1 MSGREAR
8 WSPGENREISIRRIC
23 IYRPPGPVSSA
34 FTNQLCQLLD
44 QLVLLNT
51 RFVVVGD
58 FNAPGDIAG
67 HINYH
72 VADVFT
78 QYDLQQH
85 VNVPTHVG
93 GNTLDLVVSQ
103 DREPGGQ
110 LISSLAVQ
118 LVYFSDH
125 HLVSCCIGIPPTPPV
140 TTTYS
145 YRPLRKMDTTAF
157 CHDILQSRLYDS
169 SVTDADEYAELLDAE
184 VKRVLDM
191 HAPLRTGRRRSGQH
205 DNRQLSDEARHAK
218 QLRRRCERRYR
229 RTGLQ
234 SDRQA
239 YLSACSAARDS
250 ILKSRAD
257 CIRSELDEVSGDIG
271 ATWRAAKRL
280 LHNDHK
286 VVYDDVES
294 AKLVSTFCQFFIDK
308 VNRIRDNIPE
318 ALRPSASRVFAARPH
333 CGLKMSEFQPVTEH
347 EVQVR
352 RLLSTMPAKSSP
364 LDVLPC
370 SLLKTCADVFAPAIA
385 TLANLSLRTGI
396 FPTRYKQAQV
406 LPLLKKAHRLQ
417 ETTGRY
423 RTWGPSQRCLRGS
436 CWHVYTPTCSVPRIL
451 ASSSRHTGSSTR
463 LNRTG

>member
-1 MSGREAR
+1 MFTPGSDGHLCGVYTEFECLAVKLVGRRAR
-8 WSPGENREISIRRIC
+8 SVFVAC

-51 RFVVVGD
+51 RFVVAGD
-58 FNAPGDIAG
+58 FNALGDIAG

-93 GNTLDLVVSQ
+93 GNTLDVVVSQ
-103 DREPGGQ
+103 DHEPGGQ

-205 DNRQLSDEARHAK
+205 DNRQLSDEAP
-218 QLRRRCERRYR
+218 
-229 RTGLQ
+229 
-234 SDRQA
+234 
-239 YLSACSAARDS
+239 
-250 ILKSRAD
+250 
-257 CIRSELDEVSGDIG
+257 
-271 ATWRAAKRL
+271 
-280 LHNDHK
+280 N
-286 VVYDDVES
+286 
-294 AKLVSTFCQFFIDK
+294 
-308 VNRIRDNIPE
+308 
-318 ALRPSASRVFAARPH
+318 LRPMFI
-333 CGLKMSEFQPVTEH
+333 VTI
-347 EVQVR
+347 
-352 RLLSTMPAKSSP
+352 RL
-364 LDVLPC
+364 D
-370 SLLKTCADVFAPAIA
+370 
-385 TLANLSLRTGI
+385 G
-396 FPTRYKQAQV
+396 
-406 LPLLKKAHRLQ
+406 
-417 ETTGRY
+417 
-423 RTWGPSQRCLRGS
+423 
-436 CWHVYTPTCSVPRIL
+436 
-451 ASSSRHTGSSTR
+451 
-463 LNRTG
+463 